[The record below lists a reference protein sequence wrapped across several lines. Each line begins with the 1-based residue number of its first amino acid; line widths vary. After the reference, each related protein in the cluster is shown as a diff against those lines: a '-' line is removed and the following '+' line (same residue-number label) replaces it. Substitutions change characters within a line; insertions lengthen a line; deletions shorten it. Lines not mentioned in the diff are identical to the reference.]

1 MGGIHGTR
9 GTGWEAAEG
18 GGTHGEEEDE
28 VEILRGK
35 MATVLDFT
43 VKRVPFSCNVA
54 HPCA

>member
-1 MGGIHGTR
+1 M
-9 GTGWEAAEG
+9 EAPVG
-18 GGTHGEEEDE
+18 KRKTE

-43 VKRVPFSCNVA
+43 VDRVPFSCNVA